1 MWLGER
7 YYSGAGAVIALSGV
21 LLVTHGHWSWSG
33 GFIWVGVAVIVIGA
47 AMGVSCTPL
56 AKQRIAALESG
67 DKAAA
72 AAAQAR
78 TIVLALVDTALV
90 LTAIVVMVRKWH
102 A

>member
-1 MWLGER
+1 M
-7 YYSGAGAVIALSGV
+7 SGV

-47 AMGVSCTPL
+47 AMGVLLFTPL